1 MLCCRV
7 GWVYCVVQ
15 LVLWGG
21 CTVLCCTTY
30 TVGWVYCVVL
40 YNLYCVVVL
49 LLGVLLCAD
58 CFMIAVHCCQSEGRP
73 VSSSFVC
80 MFSA

>member
-1 MLCCRV
+1 MGVLS
-7 GWVYCVVQ
+7 CVVQ
-15 LVLWGG
+15 LALWGG
-21 CTVLCCTTY
+21 CTVLCCTTF
-30 TVGWVYCVVL
+30 TVGWAYCVVL

-58 CFMIAVHCCQSEGRP
+58 GFMVAVHRCQSEGCP

-80 MFSA
+80 IFSA